1 MSLQPMNPEER
12 AREVLRLEGPRITA
26 LVQAAA
32 NLARAS
38 MPADRK
44 RQEIVHIAGELS
56 RAITPHTACARGCS
70 ECCHMN
76 TSLSGHE
83 ARKIGRFIGREPR
96 RLGRER
102 KRSATLADELRVRYT
117 GVPCPFLEAG
127 RCSIY
132 PVRPIACRTHHTM
145 MDDESGCRLRLDADG
160 RAVNPTPA
168 LNVSAI
174 GIAAAAIFAG
184 EDFGDIREFFP
195 PGK

>member
-1 MSLQPMNPEER
+1 MTPEER
-12 AREVLRLEGPRITA
+12 AQEVLRLEGTKIAA
-26 LVQAAA
+26 LVHAAA
-32 NLARAS
+32 RLARAS

-44 RQEIVHIAGELS
+44 RQQIVHIAAELS
-56 RAITPHTACARGCS
+56 RAITPRTACARGCS

-83 ARKIGRFIGREPR
+83 ARKIGRYVGREPR

-102 KRSATLADELRVRYT
+102 SRGPTLADELRVRFT

-145 MDDESGCRLRLDADG
+145 RDDETGCRLRLDAQG
-160 RAVNPTPA
+160 RAINPTPS
-168 LNVSAI
+168 LDVSAI

-184 EDFGDIREFFP
+184 EDFGDIREYFP
-195 PGK
+195 PGQ